1 MTRFSHAFLLG
12 FLHCIQ
18 FILSRDLFFNGYHL
32 KCNVLGCCL
41 NWYEECV
48 KSVCFT
54 GEDSGGRLTKSD
66 ATTFT
71 AMLLILSEAS
81 SATC

>member
-1 MTRFSHAFLLG
+1 MPFSTIDGDDSIFTCILLG
-12 FLHCIQ
+12 LLHCIP

-41 NWYEECV
+41 NRYEECV

-54 GEDSGGRLTKSD
+54 GEDSGGRLTKS
-66 ATTFT
+66 
-71 AMLLILSEAS
+71 
-81 SATC
+81 SAI